1 LRKCFAAI
9 VGLCKTPAN
18 CLNNDVKTRSS
29 KLGLSIIAGGLSF
42 VGSANA
48 MDLILNG
55 SFENFGGSE
64 WKYFNTY
71 NYSPAYSFFTGPPV
85 PASENPGTIWSW
97 QHASAFGAWAN
108 FVTPTNEADHLQF
121 NLIYANCQ
129 TVNLTNA
136 LSSTDIDAG
145 LGQFTFSSWL
155 ASYGVGLNA
164 PNPEQPYLVLRFF
177 DDTATNQ
184 IGGNVIFDRTT
195 NNFAVTY
202 ATGNTNIPSDLR
214 LDHSWIKYIAGG
226 PVPIGARKAK
236 VYITRSPNAGR
247 SGTPD
252 TYVDLVKLNVI
263 NINVTTALES
273 AVPADGTPNNGPAA
287 AVVVTLRDIA
297 TQVNTNSIK
306 LRFDDN
312 LVTPTMQKS
321 GTLTTI
327 QYSPPSVL
335 APLSSHTYSV
345 AWDDNGVPVASKS
358 NQFQF
363 AVAPYVNLTTGPPI
377 YLETFDGVAEG
388 SLPAGWSVTN
398 ATDIDVPGTDLNDF
412 HSDSYRDWVVISRS
426 TLSNL
431 WNVPGGAD
439 YISVIDV
446 APNQVVNDALVTDLV
461 SNNFI
466 LAASSSRS
474 GNQVQTMFT
483 GDYDLTGNTNVYLIF
498 NALYTQ
504 NQDSIGAIEYS
515 INGGAT
521 WLPALY
527 LLDGP
532 DVLRDSQGNIDAS
545 NTLAFDYS
553 GNAAQT
559 PPPPGNFGAF
569 IGVDRSQWA
578 SLGPFLS
585 ARIDDDLTSSKR
597 VEVVRLAQADNQ
609 PAVRFRIAQAGN
621 NSWYFGIDQ
630 FGIYSLSN
638 IAPPIIIT
646 SPVSET
652 IAVGN
657 AGAFN
662 VGTPMGVGP
671 ISFQWRRDG
680 VNLDGKTS
688 SILALANVQLA
699 DAGNYDVVVTNP
711 GGSVTS
717 SPPALLTVINPIAL
731 ITGQWDFDAG
741 NLAATIGRDLEYYDD
756 SVQTNTFFGTTTSFG
771 IAGIAGQPV
780 SVMKFTPTS
789 GNSQR
794 PGSNPGTNAWGGY
807 KMFHGAVP
815 TGGGTNINQYT
826 LIFDVLYPGASDHS
840 WRAIIQASTNVFTG
854 GDDSEFYVSPADGIG
869 ITSIYDGN
877 IAPGVWHRIALA
889 VDMAGPGLHP
899 VVEKFVD
906 GAKFGEQTA
915 GLDTLDGRFSLNPLL
930 ALLFAED
937 NGYNND
943 AYVSSVQFRS
953 GRLSDAAIAAMG
965 GPSADKIPAP
975 IGKVFVYQ
983 QGGNIFIQ
991 WRGNTLLSADDITGP
1006 WTPVIGATKPYQVPT
1021 PLDEKKFYRAE

>member
-1 LRKCFAAI
+1 MRKCFAATI
-9 VGLCKTPAN
+9 GLRKTPAI
-18 CLNNDVKTRSS
+18 CLDDVKNRSS

-48 MDLILNG
+48 VDLILNG

-64 WKYFNTY
+64 WKYFSTY

-85 PASENPGTIWSW
+85 PSAENPGTSWSW

-121 NLIYANCQ
+121 NLVYANCQ
-129 TVNLTNA
+129 TVNVTNA
-136 LSSTDIDAG
+136 LSAAAIDSG
-145 LGQFTFSSWL
+145 LGLYLFSSWL
-155 ASYGVGLNA
+155 ASYGNGPSA
-164 PNPEQPYLVLRFF
+164 PDPEQPYLVLRFF

-202 ATGNTNIPSDLR
+202 ANGNTNIPSDLT
-214 LDHSWIKYIAGG
+214 LDHSWIKYMASG
-226 PVPIGARKAK
+226 PVPNGARKAK

-263 NINVTTALES
+263 NINDTTILDA
-273 AVPADGTPNNGPAA
+273 AIPGDGSPTNGPAPS
-287 AVVVTLRDIA
+287 VVVTLRDIA
-297 TQVNTNSIK
+297 TQVNTNTIQ
-306 LRFDDN
+306 LRFDGA
-312 LVTPTMQKS
+312 LVSPSIQKS
-321 GTLTTI
+321 GTLTTV
-327 QYSPPSVL
+327 QYSPSVVL

-345 AWDDNGVPVASKS
+345 EWADNGVPVTSKS
-358 NQFQF
+358 NQFEF
-363 AVAPYVNLTTGPPI
+363 AIAPYVNLTLGPPI
-377 YLETFDGVAEG
+377 YLETFDGIAEG

-398 ATDIDVPGTDLNDF
+398 ATDADIPGLDLNNF

-426 TLSNL
+426 TLSNV
-431 WNVPGGAD
+431 WNASGGTD
-439 YISVIDV
+439 YIAITNV
-446 APNQVVNDALVTDLV
+446 APNQVVNDALVTDLI

-466 LAASSSRS
+466 VAASSSRS
-474 GNQVQTMFT
+474 GNQVQTLFS
-483 GDYDLTGNTNVYLIF
+483 GDYDLSGNTNVYLIF

-527 LLDGP
+527 LLDAP
-532 DVLRDSQGNIDAS
+532 DIRRDSQGNIDAS
-545 NTLAFDYS
+545 NTMAFNYT
-553 GNAAQT
+553 GNAAET
-559 PPPPGNFGAF
+559 PPPPGNYGAF

-578 SLGPFLS
+578 NLGPFVS

-609 PAVRFRIAQAGN
+609 TTVRFRIAQAGN

-630 FGIYSLSN
+630 FGLYSLTN
-638 IAPPIIIT
+638 IAPPTIT
-646 SPVSET
+646 TPPVSQT

-657 AGAFN
+657 SGSFD
-662 VGTPMGVGP
+662 VGTPVGIGP
-671 ISFQWRRDG
+671 ISFQWRHDG
-680 VNLDGKTS
+680 VNLDGKTGS
-688 SILALANVQLA
+688 VLVLANVQSA

-717 SPPALLTVINPIAL
+717 SPPALLTVINPIAP

-771 IAGIAGQPV
+771 ITDIAGQPAN
-780 SVMKFTPTS
+780 VMKFTPTS
-789 GNSQR
+789 GNSGR
-794 PGSNPGTNAWGGY
+794 LGSNPDTNAWGGY
-807 KMFHGAVP
+807 KMFHGAAAN
-815 TGGGTNINQYT
+815 GGGTNINQYT
-826 LIFDVLYPGASDHS
+826 LIFDVLYPSSSDHS
-840 WRAIIQASTNVFTG
+840 WRAIIQASTNVFA
-854 GDDSEFYVSPADGIG
+854 GDDSEFYISPADGVG
-869 ITSIYDGN
+869 ISSIYDGA
-877 IAPGVWHRIALA
+877 ITPDVWHRIALA
-889 VDMAGPGLHP
+889 VDMAGPGLNP

-906 GAKFGEQTA
+906 GAKVGEQTA
-915 GLDTLDGRFSLNPLL
+915 GLDNLDGRFSLNPLL

-965 GPSADKIPAP
+965 GATADKIPAP

-983 QGGNIFIQ
+983 AGGNIFIQ
-991 WRGNTLLSADDITGP
+991 WRGNTLVSADDIAGP
-1006 WTPVIGATKPYQVPT
+1006 WTPVIGATKPFQVPI